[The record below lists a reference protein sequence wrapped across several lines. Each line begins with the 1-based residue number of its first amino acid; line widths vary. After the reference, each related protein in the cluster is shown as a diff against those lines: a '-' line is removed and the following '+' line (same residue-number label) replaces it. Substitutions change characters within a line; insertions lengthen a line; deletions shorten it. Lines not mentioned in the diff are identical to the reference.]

1 MLSRYKAG
9 IDTDGKI
16 IALEFDLYI
25 DSGWHKELTPEVL
38 MIALWSASSAYKV
51 PNFRATGHVCRTNK
65 VSGTVFR
72 ATGRPQS
79 ILVMETIIE
88 HISCVVGRAPDEIR
102 TLNLISLGEFPPCK
116 SVVDTDMHRIWSELR
131 HKANFAQRRKEVD
144 DFNQQ
149 HKWIKRGIA
158 MTPILFGMGL
168 NPKSLMQAGAL
179 VHILTDGSVLLHH
192 SGVELGN
199 GISTKLVQIAALTLG
214 IPIENIHNVETSTS
228 TVPNSTATCGS
239 ITTDLAG
246 PAVQNACLQLK
257 ERLDP
262 IRKRL
267 GSEVTFGDVASAAYA
282 ERIDLTAHGFA
293 KTYDVWWDWEKG
305 EGKIHEYY
313 TSGAACT
320 VVEIDSLTG
329 SHRIL
334 STDIVLDVGQSI
346 NQAIDIGQIE
356 GAFMQGYGF
365 YTMEEMIYDDRGCP
379 ITRGPG
385 TYKIPASGD
394 APMEFNVSLL
404 KNAPNPKSMYVF
416 LFSNRPHFLE
426 L

>member
-1 MLSRYKAG
+1 MITKYKAG
-9 IDTDGKI
+9 IDADGKI
-16 IALEFDLYI
+16 VALEFDMFI

-51 PNFRATGHVCRTNK
+51 PHFRATGYVCRTNK

-79 ILVMETIIE
+79 ILFMETIIE
-88 HISCVVGRAPDEIR
+88 HIAHTVGKQPDVIR
-102 TLNLISLGEFPPCK
+102 RMNLIGLGELPPCK
-116 SVVDTDMHRIWSELR
+116 SVVDTDMNRIWSELEAQS
-131 HKANFAQRRKEVD
+131 KLAQRRQECD
-144 DFNQQ
+144 DFN
-149 HKWIKRGIA
+149 KKNRWTKRGLA
-158 MTPILFGMGL
+158 VTPMLFGMGL

-179 VHILTDGSVLLHH
+179 VHIMTDGSVLLQH

-214 IPIENIHNVETSTS
+214 VPMEIINNVETSTS

-246 PAVQNACLQLK
+246 PAVQDACRQLRH
-257 ERLDP
+257 RLEP
-262 IRKRL
+262 VRQKL
-267 GSEVTFGDVASAAYA
+267 GASASFADVVAAAYA

-320 VVEIDSLTG
+320 LVEIDSLTG
-329 SHRIL
+329 HHRIL
-334 STDIVLDVGQSI
+334 STDIVLDVGESI

-356 GAFMQGYGF
+356 GAFVQGYGF
-365 YTMEEMIYDDRGCP
+365 YTMEEMLYDSRGCP

-385 TYKIPASGD
+385 NYKIPAAGD
-394 APMEFNVSLL
+394 VPLEFNVSLL
-404 KNAPNPKSMYVF
+404 KNAPNPKSMFVTL
-416 LFSNRPHFLE
+416 LFF
-426 L
+426 